1 MQRKQFLG
9 VAFYKTL
16 KWVRFIVGNLASSLF
31 SNFPHFSN
39 SESRV
44 GSNARCSSTPTTV
57 ALIDKAPHRELSIA
71 PAWSLHLM
79 RSRTTMGAEFVGA
92 EGGQASQ
99 ICTAAPD
106 SEPLFCGWGT
116 PGAASIQVSRWTLRR
131 PGALRSSVR
140 VHFKNSRRNGV
151 GEVSDTKIPSDQNGG
166 IVTAAPKKI
175 ARRRLKYVS
184 WTSNRKGDP
193 I

>member
-1 MQRKQFLG
+1 
-9 VAFYKTL
+9 
-16 KWVRFIVGNLASSLF
+16 LASSPLSIF
-31 SNFPHFSN
+31 SHFSN

-44 GSNARCSSTPTTV
+44 GSRVRCSSTPTAV
-57 ALIDKAPHRELSIA
+57 ASIDVAPHRELSFA

-131 PGALRSSVR
+131 PGAWRSSAR

-166 IVTAAPKKI
+166 IVTAARKKI
-175 ARRRLKYVS
+175 MRHRQRYTS